1 MKKPLFEGLCTALVT
16 PFAEGKINFP
26 MVDRLIRRQIDAGVR
41 AIVLAGTTGESP
53 TLSDEEKLALFRRGV
68 VAAEGKCQIL
78 AGTGSNDT
86 LHAVELSREAEKI
99 GVDGLL
105 VVTPYYNKTTQHGLV
120 QHYRTIAEAVALP
133 VIAYH
138 VPSRTGMEMTLETC
152 RRLAQIP
159 NIAGIKEA
167 SGSISRVAHLI
178 AENGS
183 ELPVWSGNDDQTVPV
198 MALGG
203 CGVISV
209 VSNVM
214 PMEMNAM
221 VLAALRG
228 DFEMAALIHRKLLP
242 LMDLLFSRVNPIP
255 VKAAM
260 KYVGFDVGPGR
271 MPLEPADEALE
282 RQLAAFFRSWQ
293 EDS

>member
-26 MVDRLIRRQIDAGVR
+26 MVDRLIRRQMEAGVR

-53 TLSDEEKLALFRRGV
+53 TLSDEEKLELFRCGV
-68 VAAEGKCQIL
+68 EASDGKCQII

-86 LHAVELSREAEKI
+86 SHAVELSQKAQEI

-120 QHYRTIAEAVALP
+120 QHYRSIAQAVELP
-133 VIAYH
+133 VIAYN
-138 VPSRTGMEMTLETC
+138 VPSRTGMDITPQTC

-167 SGSISRVAHLI
+167 SGSISKVAHII

-183 ELPVWSGNDDQTVPV
+183 DLPVWSGNDDQTVPV

-203 CGVISV
+203 RGVISV
-209 VSNVM
+209 ASNVM
-214 PMEMNAM
+214 PAKMNAM
-221 VLAALRG
+221 VQAALRG
-228 DFEMAALIHRKLLP
+228 DFEMAALMQCKLLP

-260 KYVGFDVGPGR
+260 KYVGFDAGPVR
-271 MPLEPADEALE
+271 MPLESADEELE
-282 RQLAAFFRSWQ
+282 QRLEAFFRSWR